1 MILYSQLPHLNRGD
15 WEAFER
21 VVYSCVTGM
30 PPTHVHTH
38 THSHA
43 RAPAHTHARIAIPT
57 RARPRAQ
64 SICHGKSGDRRSP
77 ICLHERRYYTLDSAR

>member
-1 MILYSQLPHLNRGD
+1 MLTVRAVILYSQLPHLNRGD

-38 THSHA
+38 SHSHA
-43 RAPAHTHARIAIPT
+43 RARTHTRTHCYPDG
-57 RARPRAQ
+57 RARRPCA
-64 SICHGKSGDRRSP
+64 
-77 ICLHERRYYTLDSAR
+77 TARVAIVALLSVSMSDVTTR

>member
-1 MILYSQLPHLNRGD
+1 MLTVRAVILYSQLPHLNRGD

-38 THSHA
+38 SHSHA
-43 RAPAHTHARIAIPT
+43 RARTHTRTHCYPD
-57 RARPRAQ
+57 ARPPARAEHVPRQ
-64 SICHGKSGDRRSP
+64 EWRSSLSYLSP
-77 ICLHERRYYTLDSAR
+77 